1 MSNNTFISQS
11 IPVHRVVMAA
21 CSDYFRVMLTGF
33 MKESREQVVVLKGV
47 TAGGLKVVVD
57 FAYTGR
63 LELTTDN
70 VEEVLSAASHLQV
83 GGSSEASRY
92 N

>member
-1 MSNNTFISQS
+1 MLSFFQK
-11 IPVHRVVMAA
+11 IPIHRVVMVA
-21 CSDYFRVMLTGF
+21 CSHYFRAMMTGVMR
-33 MKESREQVVVLKGV
+33 ESREESVDLKGV
-47 TAGGLKVVVD
+47 TAGGLSVVVD

-83 GGSSEASRY
+83 CRTYESFKKI
-92 N
+92 

>member
-1 MSNNTFISQS
+1 M
-11 IPVHRVVMAA
+11 VA
-21 CSDYFRVMLTGF
+21 CSDYFRVMMTGV
-33 MKESREQVVVLKGV
+33 MRESREEFVELKGV
-47 TAGGLKVVVD
+47 TAGGLSVVVD

-83 GGSSEASRY
+83 SQRSILQVFNFVIFSNHNRK
-92 N
+92 